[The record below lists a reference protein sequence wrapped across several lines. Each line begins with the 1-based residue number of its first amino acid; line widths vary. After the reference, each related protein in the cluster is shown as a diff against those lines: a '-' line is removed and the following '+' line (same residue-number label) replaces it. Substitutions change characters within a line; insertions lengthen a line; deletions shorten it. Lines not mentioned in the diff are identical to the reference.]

1 MKIVL
6 INPAITSAER
16 YGEDIGAIGGHQAPL
31 GICYLAAFL
40 EKNGYAV
47 SLIDAEAEGLDNGK
61 VLNKIRAFRP
71 DAVGITSTTVA
82 FQRARDLALDIKR
95 YDSCIPIII
104 GGSHVTANPR
114 ETLVFECFDYGVV
127 KEGEITL
134 FELLKALEDNR
145 PSGDM
150 QGLVYR
156 KAGEVIISPMRP
168 YIRELDL
175 LPFPARHLLSGIKRY
190 LPPLG
195 SYIAKPVVSMMTSR
209 GCPYQCIFCDNNVF
223 GRNVRYHSPAY
234 VASEI
239 ENVVDAYG
247 AREIFFLDDTFTVNK
262 ERTRGILSLLRKK
275 NLKIRWTC
283 MTRASDVDRELLKE
297 MKEAGCWQISIGVES
312 GNQKVLDFIK
322 KGIKLEGVENVVK
335 WSYEAG
341 IYVKG
346 FFMLGHPI
354 DTPRTIDETINFAKS
369 NPFSDV
375 VVTITT
381 PIPGTELYSMA
392 RRYGTLR
399 DDDWSKF
406 SYWKPVFVPHGLTE
420 DYLYKKQ
427 RQFYA
432 GFYLRPGIISRQIK
446 KIRSISQLSG
456 YAISIV
462 KIIFQALFVRSR
474 ESFTD
479 RKTK

>member
-6 INPAITSAER
+6 INPAVTSAER
-16 YGEDIGAIGGHQAPL
+16 YGKDIGAIGGHQVPL

-40 EKNGYAV
+40 EKNGHTV
-47 SLIDAEAEGLDNGK
+47 SLIDAEADGLDNGK
-61 VLNKIRAFRP
+61 VLNNIRAFRP

-82 FQRARDLALDIKR
+82 LRRARDLALDIKR
-95 YDSCIPIII
+95 YDAGLPIII

-114 ETLVFECFDYGVV
+114 ETLAFECFDYGVI

-134 FELLKALEDNR
+134 FELLKALENNK
-145 PSGDM
+145 PAGDM
-150 QGLVYR
+150 QGLVHR
-156 KAGEVIISPMRP
+156 QAGEVIINPMRP

-175 LPFPARHLLSGIKRY
+175 LPFPARHLLPGIKRY

-195 SYIAKPVVSMMTSR
+195 SYIAKPVINMITSR

-234 VASEI
+234 VVSEI
-239 ENVVDAYG
+239 ENVVDTYG
-247 AREIFFLDDTFTVNK
+247 AREIFFSDDTFTINR
-262 ERTRGILSLLRKK
+262 ERIRGILSLLMEKEI
-275 NLKIRWTC
+275 KIRWTC
-283 MTRASDVDRELLKE
+283 MTRASDVDRDMLKE

-312 GNQKVLDFIK
+312 GDQKVLDFIK
-322 KGIKLEGVENVVK
+322 KGIKLGEVENAVK

-354 DTPRTIDETINFAKS
+354 DTPQTINETISFAKS

-381 PIPGTELYSMA
+381 PIPGTELYSIA

-406 SYWKPVFVPHGLTE
+406 SYWKPVFVPHDLTE

-432 GFYLRPGIISRQIK
+432 GFYLRPGIILRQIK
-446 KIRSISQLSG
+446 KIRSISQLTS

-462 KIIFQALFVRSR
+462 KIIFQTLFVGSR
-474 ESFTD
+474 ESFT
-479 RKTK
+479 KKKP